1 MQEGR
6 QQPTE
11 STGKEPPEGPVALI
25 EAALYVAG
33 RPLDLERLGSVA
45 RVRSRKR
52 VQKLARELAEGYG
65 KRDTA
70 LEVLE
75 LEDGRFVMQLKA
87 QYTPRV
93 QRLAIRPLLTRGP
106 LTTLSYVAYRQPV
119 LQKQVADIRGRH
131 AYGHLRQL
139 EDLGLITRE
148 RAGRTSILRTTDFFA
163 DFFGLSRNPRTAK
176 RQLQRYFEVAGLELK
191 EKSLET

>member
-1 MQEGR
+1 MQEGKR
-6 QQPTE
+6 QPTE
-11 STGKEPPEGPVALI
+11 STGREPPERPVALI

-45 RVRSRKR
+45 RIRSKGK
-52 VQKLARELAEGYG
+52 VQKLARELAGEYG

>member
-1 MQEGR
+1 MQEGKR
-6 QQPTE
+6 QPTE
-11 STGKEPPEGPVALI
+11 STGREPPERPVALI

-33 RPLDLERLGSVA
+33 RPLDLERLASVA
-45 RVRSRKR
+45 RVRSKKR